1 VKKVF
6 ILFFLLLLPLTDC
19 LAGITILEGL
29 SREFKGSH
37 GSKIEGKITLK
48 NNEEVPQ
55 QVKIYQTD
63 YLFFANGEN
72 LYGEPGSLP
81 RSNARWLTFSPS
93 RLTILPKEAASI
105 YYQIQ
110 VPEKLDLA
118 GTYWSMLMIEPFQ
131 ENTPESAQKGFG
143 IQTVIRYGI
152 QIVTDVGMQP
162 DQKIL
167 FLDKKLIAE
176 NGRKIF
182 QIDIENIG
190 GRWLSPSVWV
200 EVYDQEGKNTGR
212 FESNKL
218 RIYPNCSVRHRV
230 DFTEI
235 PKGQYRVLVI
245 ADNGDGFAVGA
256 QYDLEV
262 K

>member
-1 VKKVF
+1 MKKVF
-6 ILFFLLLLPLTDC
+6 ILFFLLMLCSMDC

-29 SREFKGSH
+29 SQEYKVNH
-37 GSKIEGKITLK
+37 GSKIDGKITLK
-48 NNEEVPQ
+48 NNGEVPQ

-63 YLFFANGEN
+63 YLFFANGED

-81 RSNARWLTFSPS
+81 RSNAKWLTFSPS
-93 RLTILPKEAASI
+93 RLTILPKETEFI

-110 VPEKLDLA
+110 VPEKLDLP

-131 ENTPESAQKGFG
+131 EKTPESAQKGIG

-152 QIVTDVGMQP
+152 QILTDAGMKP

-190 GRWLSPSVWV
+190 ESWLSPSVWV

-218 RIYPNCSVRHRV
+218 RIYPGCSVRHQV

-245 ADNGDGFAVGA
+245 ADNRDGFAVGA